1 VIEIGKHRT
10 GNGGSYID
18 LHAQSGV
25 DFSTRIV
32 RNSGADGSLAI
43 ANSGTG
49 GISIDNQGAGSLR
62 FRTNGVE
69 RMNISSTGGISTSA
83 ALTVG
88 TDITVTG
95 GDILDSTGTSHI
107 FLGST
112 SVSSAVTTTIRG
124 DLRIVG
130 NAIID
135 SGNTERISLGSTMTL
150 TGLLTNQATYD
161 NTAAGSNVV
170 VTSAGLIRR
179 TSSSVKYKKDIE
191 NLEGSIVENAVD
203 NLRPVWYRSIN
214 PAGDDKP
221 TWSHI
226 GLIAEEVHEVEPRLV
241 RYRTAVVVE
250 GENGEKV
257 EQQLATPEP
266 EDVDYARLSVIL
278 LAELKAQKATIQQLV
293 SRIEELELK
302 LNE

>member
-1 VIEIGKHRT
+1 MNV
-10 GNGGSYID
+10 S
-18 LHAQSGV
+18 A
-25 DFSTRIV
+25 
-32 RNSGADGSLAI
+32 
-43 ANSGTG
+43 TG
-49 GISIDNQGAGSLR
+49 G
-62 FRTNGVE
+62 V
-69 RMNISSTGGISTSA
+69 STSG

-88 TDITVTG
+88 GDLQVDG
-95 GDILDSTGTSHI
+95 GDIRDSGGNIVITLS
-107 FLGST
+107 ST
-112 SVSSAVTTTIRG
+112 AFSTATVTTIQG
-124 DLRIVG
+124 DVRING
-130 NAIID
+130 NGIID
-135 SGNTERISLGSTMTL
+135 SGGTERVSLGSTMAL

-191 NLEGSIVENAVD
+191 NLDGSIVENVID

-214 PAGDDKP
+214 PTGDDKP

-250 GENGEKV
+250 DENGEKV